1 MKFFASIFKWIWRT
15 VWSLVWLSMVIIACG
30 LGMLFYF
37 QQEAA
42 PQMLQTLAQEV
53 QLMVKGQSEVSI
65 EEGVDTIKHL
75 TTDTV
80 NTADHGRW
88 ETNTATVYIE
98 TQNPTFR
105 TAYETAIANWNATG
119 AFTLVLTT
127 DPNQADIIATEM
139 NDGNTQAAGEANSTT
154 NLLTNYYSSVTVRLN
169 SYYLL
174 NEEYGYDMDRIIH
187 TAEHEL
193 GHAIGLDHD
202 DSQASVMESAG
213 SNHGIQQPDID
224 AVVALY
230 SE

>member
-127 DPNQADIIATEM
+127 NPNQADIIATEM

-213 SNHGIQQPDID
+213 SNHGIQQTDID

>member
-1 MKFFASIFKWIWRT
+1 MT
-15 VWSLVWLSMVIIACG
+15 
-30 LGMLFYF
+30 
-37 QQEAA
+37 
-42 PQMLQTLAQEV
+42 
-53 QLMVKGQSEVSI
+53 I
-65 EEGVDTIKHL
+65 EEGVNTIKHL

-98 TQNPTFR
+98 TQNPTFVA
-105 TAYETAIANWNATG
+105 AYETAIANWNATG

-213 SNHGIQQPDID
+213 SNHGIQQADID

>member
-15 VWSLVWLSMVIIACG
+15 VWSLVWFSIVIMVFG

-53 QLMVKGQSEVSI
+53 QLMVKGQSEVTI
-65 EEGVDTIKHL
+65 EEGVNTIKHL

-88 ETNTATVYIE
+88 ESNTATVYIE
-98 TQNPTFR
+98 TQNPTYVA
-105 TAYETAIANWNATG
+105 AYEAAIANWNATG
-119 AFTLVLTT
+119 AFTLILTT
-127 DPNQADIIATEM
+127 DPSQADIIATEM

-174 NEEYGYDMDRIIH
+174 NDEYGYDMDRIIH

-213 SNHGIQQPDID
+213 SNHGIQQADID
-224 AVVALY
+224 AVLALY